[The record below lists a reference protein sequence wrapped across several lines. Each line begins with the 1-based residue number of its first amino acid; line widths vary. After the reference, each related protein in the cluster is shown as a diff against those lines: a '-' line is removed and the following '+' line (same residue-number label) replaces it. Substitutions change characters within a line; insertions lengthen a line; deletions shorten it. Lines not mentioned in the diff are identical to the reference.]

1 MLGEMTDKATWKMG
15 VKLSK
20 KLLLFEIGEVQE
32 LVDLGKDLNWR
43 LEIFKPCA
51 NPGEVNGKEYPT
63 VDVEITVSE
72 K

>member
-1 MLGEMTDKATWKMG
+1 MLGELADKATWKMG

-32 LVDLGKDLNWR
+32 LVDLVKDLNWR
-43 LEIFKPCA
+43 LEIFNPCV
-51 NPGEVNGKEYPT
+51 NPGEVNGKEHPT
-63 VDVEITVSE
+63 VDVEITVSD